1 MTSDGSPWRS
11 SQAEFDPTGF
21 SLVKRDI
28 EVLMLMVKR
37 LSDAVGLVTNGQ
49 PNNAA
54 ESVNPTVTSVTGPAG
69 PAGSPGPT
77 GPAGPAGADGEIP
90 LGPGGETMEIITI
103 NACVDGVDSTIYVY
117 GYVVP

>member
-11 SQAEFDPTGF
+11 TQAEFDPVGF

-28 EVLMLMVKR
+28 EVLMLAIKR

-49 PNNAA
+49 PNTAA

-69 PAGSPGPT
+69 PAGSA
-77 GPAGPAGADGEIP
+77 GPAGPEGPAGADGTIP
-90 LGPGGETMEIITI
+90 LGPGGETMSIITI
-103 NACVDGVDSTIYVY
+103 TGCVDGVEKTIYVY